1 MSTELTVLIASA
13 ARIPDMRKD
22 APIAGSVL
30 YFSDSNL
37 AAALESIRATEPKM
51 VALESQFVESGQ
63 GKAFVHRLLTLEL
76 SASAI
81 RRLARVDGD
90 WSTLPLADNR
100 EAARPA
106 AVVNTRRCPRFQ
118 VLGPLPGLLDGNS
131 TSFIDL
137 SILGAQV
144 VSAPVLRPKQ
154 RIKIIVADSEHGDLK
169 FAAYVAWSH
178 FEKPKEAPAPH
189 YRAGVAFDA
198 EHQEL
203 EEFRRRYCAD
213 TPLEFRP

>member
-37 AAALESIRATEPKM
+37 AAALESIRATDQKM
-51 VALESQFVESGQ
+51 VALESQFVESGEGQ
-63 GKAFVHRLLTLEL
+63 AFIHRLHTLEL

-81 RRLARVDGD
+81 RKLARIDGD
-90 WSTLPLADNR
+90 WSTVPLAD
-100 EAARPA
+100 AAESAHPS
-106 AVVNTRRCPRFQ
+106 AVVNTRRCPRFR
-118 VLGPLPGLLDGNS
+118 VLEPLPGMLDGNS
-131 TSFIDL
+131 TSFVDL

-144 VSAPVLRPKQ
+144 ISAPVLRPKQ
-154 RIKIIVADSEHGDLK
+154 RIKVIVADSEHGDLK

-178 FEKPKEAPAPH
+178 FEKPKEAPAPV

-198 EHQEL
+198 EHTEL
-203 EEFRRRYCAD
+203 EEFRRRYCSE